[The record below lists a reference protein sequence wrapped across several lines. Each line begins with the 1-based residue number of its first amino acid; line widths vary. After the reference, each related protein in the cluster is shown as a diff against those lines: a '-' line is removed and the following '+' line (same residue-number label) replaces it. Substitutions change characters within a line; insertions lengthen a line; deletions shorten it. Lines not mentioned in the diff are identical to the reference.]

1 MSDAAN
7 HGISVR
13 ATGGPEVLEYGELPD
28 PELEPSKVVIDVA
41 AAGVTFIDTYH
52 RGGLYP
58 LELPFTPGL
67 EGSGTVSAVGT
78 EAAGFSVGDRV
89 AWTSSIGSYAE
100 RKAAAPDSLVHVPEA
115 VTMDTAAAAMLQGL
129 TAHYLATDTFPL
141 GPGHTALIHA
151 GAGGVGLLLTQIAK
165 LKGAEVFTT
174 VGADEKADL
183 SEAAGADHV
192 INYRDV
198 DFADAI
204 TEIAGHRPIDV
215 VYDGVGKTTFDKGI
229 SVLRPR
235 GMMVTFGNASG
246 PVDPV
251 SPLDLMTNGS
261 IYLTRP
267 TLFDYVS
274 GPEELRSRAADL
286 FAWIESGDLD
296 VRIGATYPIS
306 EAAAAHTALE
316 TRQTTGKVLL
326 VP

>member
-1 MSDAAN
+1 MSDTPI

-13 ATGGPEVLEYGELPD
+13 ATGGPEALEYGELAE
-28 PELEPSKVVIDVA
+28 PELEASKVVVDIA
-41 AAGVTFIDTYH
+41 AAGVNFIDTYH
-52 RGGLYP
+52 RRGLYP
-58 LELPFTPGL
+58 MELPFTPGL
-67 EGSGTVSAVGT
+67 EGSGTISAVGP
-78 EAAGFSVGDRV
+78 EVEGFSVGDQV

-100 RKAAAPDSLVHVPEA
+100 RKAAAPDSLVHVPET
-115 VTMDTAAAAMLQGL
+115 VPLNTAAAAMLQGL
-129 TAHYLATDTFPL
+129 TAHYLTTDTFPL

-174 VGADEKADL
+174 VGSEEKAEL
-183 SEAAGADHV
+183 SGAAGADHV
-192 INYRDV
+192 IEYRDV
-198 DFADAI
+198 DFADSI

-215 VYDGVGKTTFDKGI
+215 VYDGVGKTTFDQGI

-235 GMMVTFGNASG
+235 GVMVTFGNASG

-261 IYLTRP
+261 LYLTRP

-274 GPEELRSRAADL
+274 GPEELRSRAADI
-286 FAWIESGDLD
+286 FTWIESGDLD
-296 VRIGATYPIS
+296 IRIGATYPMS
-306 EAAAAHTALE
+306 EATAAHTALE
-316 TRQTTGKVLL
+316 SRQTTGKVLL

>member
-1 MSDAAN
+1 MSSTPN
-7 HGISVR
+7 RGISVR
-13 ATGGPEVLEYGELPD
+13 STGGPEVLEYGELAE
-28 PELEPSKVVIDVA
+28 PELEPSHVVVKVA
-41 AAGVTFIDTYH
+41 AAGVNFIDTYH

-58 LELPFTPGL
+58 MELPFTPGL
-67 EGSGTVSAVGT
+67 EGTGTITAVGS
-78 EAAGFSVGDRV
+78 EVEGFSVGDRV

-100 RKAAAPDSLVHVPEA
+100 RKAAAPDSLVHVPES
-115 VTMDTAAAAMLQGL
+115 VPLDTAAAVMLQGL

-141 GPGHTALIHA
+141 QPGQTALIHA

-174 VGADEKADL
+174 VGSDEKAEL

-192 INYRDV
+192 IKYRDV

-215 VYDGVGKTTFDKGI
+215 VYDGVGKTTFAKGI
-229 SVLRPR
+229 TVLRPR

-267 TLFDYVS
+267 TLFDYIS

-286 FAWIESGDLD
+286 FAWMEAGHLD
-296 VRIGATYPIS
+296 VRIGATYPVS
-306 EAAAAHTALE
+306 EASAAHTALE
-316 TRQTTGKVLL
+316 SRHTTGKVLL
-326 VP
+326 IP

>member
-1 MSDAAN
+1 MSTN
-7 HGISVR
+7 PGITIR
-13 ATGGPEVLEYGELPD
+13 NTGGPEVMELTELPD
-28 PELEPSKVVIDVA
+28 PVAGPSEVIVEIE
-41 AAGVTFIDTYH
+41 AAGVNFIDTYH
-52 RGGLYP
+52 RRGLYP
-58 LELPFTPGL
+58 IELPLTPGL
-67 EGSGTVSAVGT
+67 EGAGAISEVGS
-78 EAAGFSVGDRV
+78 EVEGFAVGDRV
-89 AWTSSIGSYAE
+89 AWTSSIGSYAR
-100 RKAAAPDSLVHVPEA
+100 RKSATADSLVHVPDA
-115 VTMDTAAAAMLQGL
+115 VPTDTAAAVMLQGL

-141 GPGHTALIHA
+141 EKDHTALIHA

-165 LKGAEVFTT
+165 LRGAEVFTT
-174 VGADEKADL
+174 VGSNEKAEL

-192 INYRDV
+192 ILYRDV

-267 TLFDYVS
+267 TLFDYVA
-274 GPEELRSRAADL
+274 GPDELRSRAADL

-296 VRIGATYPIS
+296 VRIGATYPLS

-316 TRQTTGKVLL
+316 TRQTIGKVLL